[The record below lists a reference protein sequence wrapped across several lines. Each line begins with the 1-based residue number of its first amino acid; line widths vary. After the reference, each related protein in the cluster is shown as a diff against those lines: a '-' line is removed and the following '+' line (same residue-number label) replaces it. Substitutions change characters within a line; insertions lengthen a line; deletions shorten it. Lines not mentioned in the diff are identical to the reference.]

1 MDVENVTITPVVLGS
16 VVCKFTLPMQII
28 DEINTSYDE
37 GRNQLKPFNTELAGK
52 IKEEHLVNDILSE
65 STKMAFVNCFAEYI
79 RHIQKPFW
87 GLSLANAWINEM
99 KAGEYNPLH
108 YHSSPQSDLGMS
120 SVLVLKTPSTYG
132 EEFSNPQDPSNGY
145 LEFTGGNQDPLGISN
160 FRTNAQVGEFYVFP
174 YTMLHC
180 VYPFNGT
187 DEVRRTLSQNCDL
200 LKLTSNIKNM
210 AKSVE
215 RLDSVISEEK

>member
-16 VVCKFTLPMQII
+16 VVCKFTLPMEII

-52 IKEEHLVNDILSE
+52 IKEEHLANDLLSQ
-65 STKMAFVNCFAEYI
+65 STKIAFINCFAEYTK
-79 RHIQKPFW
+79 HVQKPFW

-210 AKSVE
+210 AQSVE
-215 RLDSVISEEK
+215 RLNGTIDIEK

>member
-1 MDVENVTITPVVLGS
+1 MDVTITPVVLGS
-16 VVCKFTLPMQII
+16 VVCKFMLPMQII

-37 GRNQLKPFNTELAGK
+37 CRNQLTPFNTELAGK
-52 IKEEHLVNDILSE
+52 IKEEYLVNDVLSE
-65 STKMAFVNCFAEYI
+65 STKIAFINCFAEYTQ
-79 RHIQKPFW
+79 HVQKPIW

-200 LKLTSNIKNM
+200 LKLTSNINNM
-210 AKSVE
+210 SKSVE
-215 RLDSVISEEK
+215 RLDSVIKEEK